1 MKTIEKIYILV
12 VPFVGG
18 TEAYE
23 SGGSRHKLSNEYSVA
38 PAGLD
43 LAPPSPAVG
52 SLGPVALTGLQ
63 EPSVTQPDELLEA
76 NLRPRWCL
84 PPVRR
89 LLPGA
94 RALGWRRVP
103 HGPEPALARLQ
114 GPLAAAEVALLRGR
128 AVIRGVAD
136 LHALALRGFHLEQAG
151 LSGFGRPAYVFRTS
165 ILTFG

>member
-1 MKTIEKIYILV
+1 MKSTRKTREK
-12 VPFVGG
+12 FGG
-18 TEAYE
+18 AGRAG
-23 SGGSRHKLSNEYSVA
+23 SGA
-38 PAGLD
+38 PEPRRRA
-43 LAPPSPAVG
+43 AVG

-63 EPSVTQPDELLEA
+63 EPGVTQPDELLEA

-84 PPVRR
+84 LPVRR

-128 AVIRGVAD
+128 AVVRGVAD
-136 LHALALRGFHLEQAG
+136 LHALALRRFHLEQAG
-151 LSGFGRPAYVFRTS
+151 LSGFGRPAYVSSNFYSNFS
-165 ILTFG
+165 IWLTFGKL